1 MRRIPTAERDDWRQ
15 VAEELGFRFHT
26 PQGEPYWREDAYYS
40 FTLREIE
47 DDLEDPAE
55 ELEQMCFA
63 VVDRACR
70 DEALLER
77 LKIPSRFWDYI
88 AASWRG
94 QAKNLYGRMDF
105 SYRGDGPAK
114 LLEYNAD
121 TPTSLYEASVFQW
134 RWLED
139 LRAAGRLPEHVD
151 QFNSL
156 HETLIEAFQAFGI
169 QGPLHLTC
177 ETDSDEDFGTIEYLA
192 DCAVQAGLETRLLP
206 LDAIGLTETGGFADG
221 EDRPITTLFKLYPWE
236 WMFQDEFAAH
246 LPLTTLVPIEPPW
259 KALLSNKGLL
269 PLLWEMAPDHPNL
282 LPAYFADA
290 LDGDAATAL
299 GDAYVKKPLFSR
311 EGANIEIFEGG
322 ARTEAA
328 AGPYG
333 AEGAI
338 LQALAPLPR
347 LDGMHPVLGVWLI
360 ASRPSGMGIRED
372 VGRITT
378 DDSRFT
384 PHVIL
389 D

>member
-1 MRRIPTAERDDWRQ
+1 MRRIATAERPNWRE
-15 VAEELGFRFHT
+15 VADELGFKFHT
-26 PQGEPYWREDAYYS
+26 PQGEAYWREDAYYS

-70 DEALLER
+70 DEELLER
-77 LKIPSRFWDYI
+77 LKIPPQFWDYI
-88 AASWRG
+88 QQSWRA
-94 QAKNLYGRMDF
+94 QARNLYGRMDF

-121 TPTSLYEASVFQW
+121 TPTSLYEAAVFQW

-139 LRAAGRLPEHVD
+139 LQAAGRLPEDAD

-156 HETLIEAFQAFGI
+156 HETLIEAFGAFGI

-177 ETDSDEDFGTIEYLA
+177 EAGSEEDYGTIEYLG
-192 DCAVQAGLETRLLP
+192 DCADQAGLETFLLP
-206 LDAIGLTETGGFADG
+206 LSDLGLTDLGQFVDAE
-221 EDRPITTLFKLYPWE
+221 ERPITTLFKLYPWE

-246 LPLTTLVPIEPPW
+246 LPRSSLIPIEPPW
-259 KALLSNKGLL
+259 KAILSNKGLM
-269 PLLWEMAPDHPNL
+269 PLLWEMAPGHPNL
-282 LPAYFADA
+282 LPSFFADA
-290 LDGDAATAL
+290 MTAEAGDAL
-299 GDAYVKKPLFSR
+299 GPDYVKKPIFSR
-311 EGANIEIFEGG
+311 EGANIEIVEGG
-322 ARTEAA
+322 APTEAA
-328 AGPYG
+328 GGPYG

-338 LQALAPLPR
+338 LQTLAPLPAF
-347 LDGMHPVLGVWLI
+347 DGWHPVMGVWLI

-384 PHVIL
+384 PHAIL